1 MSKKTNAQL
10 SAELE
15 TLSAELEKTKQILAE
30 VVEERDGLKLQGEAE
45 TIYMPKSSDK
55 TVAVHYLLQKL
66 AKNDGLGDLE
76 LRGRLLATLTQRKWK
91 ATTVASI
98 HMNIVNSQLVI
109 SIDRDIYLADKPKW
123 MAAFG
128 MIKGAVE
135 GTALRYTYNNGKQ
148 YLSVR
153 EQERQ
158 AA

>member
-1 MSKKTNAQL
+1 MSKSQTK
-10 SAELE
+10 AELE
-15 TLSAELEKTKQILAE
+15 ILVQQLINARDSILEDLKKEVAAHNHTKEILAK
-30 VVEERDGLKLQGEAE
+30 VVEERDGMKGQEAE
-45 TIYMPKSSDK
+45 MIFTPKSSDK

-91 ATTVASI
+91 ATTVACI
-98 HMNIVNSQLVI
+98 HMNIINSQLVI

-135 GTALRYTYNNGKQ
+135 GTALRYT
-148 YLSVR
+148 
-153 EQERQ
+153 
-158 AA
+158 